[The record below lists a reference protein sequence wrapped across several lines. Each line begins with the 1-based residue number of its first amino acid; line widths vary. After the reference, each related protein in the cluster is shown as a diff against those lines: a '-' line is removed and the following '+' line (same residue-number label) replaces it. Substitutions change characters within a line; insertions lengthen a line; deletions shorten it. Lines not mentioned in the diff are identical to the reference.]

1 MDGMIFAAGLGTRLG
16 PLTDRMPK
24 ALVAVGGVSMLERT
38 VRRLVDAGVD
48 RIIVNVCPFA
58 DDVIAFLKARAQF
71 GVDIRISRES
81 PSPLDTGGGLLAA
94 RAHFRGDRPIVLH
107 NVDVFTDLPIASLV
121 RALADEHALSSVA
134 VMDRPSSRRLL
145 FDTRGLVGRSDE
157 GKSIRSIVR
166 APDGPVRETPFSGV
180 HVVDPR
186 LLSLLTERGTFSIID
201 AYLRL
206 AAAGERIVPVH
217 VDDSEWIDIGR
228 PADLE
233 RAELRVTRAG
243 GGRIE

>member
-1 MDGMIFAAGLGTRLG
+1 MDGMIFAAGLGTRLR

-24 ALVAVGGVSMLERT
+24 SLVSVGGVSMLERT
-38 VRRLVDAGVD
+38 ARRLIDAGVD
-48 RIIVNVCPFA
+48 RIVVNVCPFA
-58 DDVIAFLKARAQF
+58 DDVVAHLAARDHF
-71 GVDIRISRES
+71 GVDVRVARES
-81 PSPLDTGGGLLAA
+81 PSPLETGGGLFAA

-107 NVDVFTDLPIASLV
+107 NVDVFTDLPILPIA
-121 RALADEHALSSVA
+121 RALADEHALAAVA
-134 VMDRPSSRRLL
+134 VKDRASSRRLL
-145 FDTRGLVGRSDE
+145 FDTRGLVGRSDDAQ
-157 GKSIRSIVR
+157 RLRTLVR
-166 APDGPVRETPFSGV
+166 PPDGPVRETPFSGV

-186 LLSLLTERGTFSIID
+186 ILGLLSERGAFSIVD

-217 VDDSEWIDIGR
+217 ADDSEWIDIGR

-233 RAELRVTRAG
+233 RAELRATRAG